1 MVLPLGSPHPG
12 VVGVGYA
19 VSVGAGVDH
28 LTAELS
34 DGSNVSARPLAVH
47 GRKYAAFFVPGQLR
61 LFWLNW
67 VDAAGRLIAGT
78 TGLPG
83 YGFMQFWPAGVPVLK
98 AESWSYGGIN

>member
-1 MVLPLGSPHPG
+1 
-12 VVGVGYA
+12 
-19 VSVGAGVDH
+19 
-28 LTAELS
+28 
-34 DGSNVSARPLAVH
+34 VH